1 VEERGKRRKRRGR
14 KRRNSD
20 VPSLLVISN
29 TSNPRRQTRQHS
41 QSRRNKALRRVF
53 LGGRGRGVFD
63 VVLLREEGV
72 EVLEGEEGTE
82 GVELS
87 KMRDGEST
95 IVRREG
101 TDEAAG

>member
-1 VEERGKRRKRRGR
+1 
-14 KRRNSD
+14 
-20 VPSLLVISN
+20 
-29 TSNPRRQTRQHS
+29 
-41 QSRRNKALRRVF
+41 
-53 LGGRGRGVFD
+53 VFD